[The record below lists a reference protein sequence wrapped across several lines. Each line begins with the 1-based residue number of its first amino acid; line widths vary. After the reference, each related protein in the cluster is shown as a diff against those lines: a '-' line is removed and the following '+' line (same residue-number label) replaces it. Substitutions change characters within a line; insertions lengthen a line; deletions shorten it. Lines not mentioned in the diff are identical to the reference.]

1 MHHLFDNRKEPA
13 AAGRKIMTIRPKQMM
28 LFFLIALVFLISGC
42 AGLTSLTIQKNFR
55 DIADKTLPVV
65 VQVNT
70 VDIFSQEVP
79 DLDGWDFFFPDPDG
93 EGESEEREFR
103 TQGLG
108 SGVIVRRNGDTYYV
122 VTNNHVVGEA
132 DEVSI
137 TLHNGRIY
145 PADLIGK
152 DPRRDL
158 ALVSF
163 SAPGVDIQEA
173 RLGDSDSLRIGDLVV
188 ALGNPFGYS
197 GTVTQGIISGLHRSG
212 PTDISDFI
220 QTDASINQGNSG
232 GALVDLKGRVIGIN
246 TWITTPT
253 GGSIGLGFAI
263 PINSAR
269 NVIDQLIETGQVAYG
284 WLGVS
289 ITDTSHDIL
298 ESMKEDDVSGAVV
311 TNIYVDSPAE
321 KAGIRPG
328 DIILNVGRR
337 RIKNADNLIQAVSDL
352 PVSRNSDFVILRDGE
367 SLEIPVAIEER
378 ADDDTIRARSDKFW
392 PGLRLYPITDA
403 LREEMEK
410 IPERGVY
417 VLAVDKGT
425 PGESAGLKSG
435 DVITRLGKTE
445 IDSLDAFY
453 SSLKLAEDQALA
465 LSVHRGGEDLELMM
479 GPMKQ
484 N

>member
-1 MHHLFDNRKEPA
+1 
-13 AAGRKIMTIRPKQMM
+13 MM
-28 LFFLIALVFLISGC
+28 LFFLIALVFLITGC

-465 LSVHRGGEDLELMM
+465 VSVHRGGEDLELMM

>member
-1 MHHLFDNRKEPA
+1 
-13 AAGRKIMTIRPKQMM
+13 M
-28 LFFLIALVFLISGC
+28 LFFLIALVFLITGC

-465 LSVHRGGEDLELMM
+465 VSVHRGGEDLELMM

>member
-1 MHHLFDNRKEPA
+1 
-13 AAGRKIMTIRPKQMM
+13 MTTRPKQFM
-28 LFFLIALVFLISGC
+28 LFFTLVLIFLITGC
-42 AGLTSLTIQKNFR
+42 AGLTSLTIQQNFR
-55 DIADKTLPVV
+55 QIADETLPLV

-79 DLDGWDFFFPDPDG
+79 DLDGWDFFFPDPEGD
-93 EGESEEREFR
+93 GESEEREFR

-108 SGVIVRRNGDTYYV
+108 SGVIVRRNKDTYYV

-173 RLGDSDSLRIGDLVV
+173 RLGDSDSLRIGDIVV

-263 PINSAR
+263 PINSVK
-269 NVIDQLIETGQVAYG
+269 NVVDQLIESGRVAYG

-289 ITDTSHDIL
+289 ITDTNHDIL
-298 ESMKEDDVSGAVV
+298 ESMKEKDVSGAVV

-352 PVSRNSDFVILRDGE
+352 PVSRDSVFVILRDGE
-367 SLEIPVAIEER
+367 SREIPVAVQER
-378 ADDDTIRARSDKFW
+378 ADDDTIRAQSAKFW
-392 PGLRLYPITDA
+392 PGLRLYPITEA
-403 LREEMEK
+403 LREELEK
-410 IPERGVY
+410 IPEKGVY
-417 VLAVDKGT
+417 VLAVDRGT

-435 DVITRLGKTE
+435 DVITRLGETE
-445 IDSLDAFY
+445 VHSLDAFY
-453 SSLKLAEDQALA
+453 SSLTLAEKKALA
-465 LSVHRGGEDLELMM
+465 VKVHRAGEELELTL

-484 N
+484 D

>member
-1 MHHLFDNRKEPA
+1 
-13 AAGRKIMTIRPKQMM
+13 MTIRPKQMM

>member
-1 MHHLFDNRKEPA
+1 
-13 AAGRKIMTIRPKQMM
+13 MTIRPKQMM
-28 LFFLIALVFLISGC
+28 LFFLIALVFLITGC

-465 LSVHRGGEDLELMM
+465 VSVHRGGEDLELMM

>member
-1 MHHLFDNRKEPA
+1 
-13 AAGRKIMTIRPKQMM
+13 M

-465 LSVHRGGEDLELMM
+465 VSVHRGGEDLELMM

>member
-1 MHHLFDNRKEPA
+1 MGIRIDGNKLLVVTLLLSLF
-13 AAGRKIMTIRPKQMM
+13 
-28 LFFLIALVFLISGC
+28 SGC
-42 AGLTSLTIQKNFR
+42 AGMTSLTIQKNFR
-55 DIADKTLPVV
+55 NVADNTLPVV

-79 DLDGWDFFFPDPDG
+79 DIDGWDFFFPDPEG
-93 EGESEEREFR
+93 EAESEEREFR

-108 SGVIVRRNGDTYYV
+108 SGVIVRRAGDTYFV

-132 DEVSI
+132 DEVSV

-145 PADLIGK
+145 PADLVGK
-152 DPRRDL
+152 DQRRDL
-158 ALVSF
+158 AVVSF
-163 SAPGVDIQEA
+163 SAPGVEIQEA
-173 RLGDSDSLRIGDLVV
+173 KLGDSDSLRIGDLVV
-188 ALGNPFGYS
+188 AVGNPFGYN

-253 GGSIGLGFAI
+253 GGSIGLGFAV

-269 NVIDQLIETGQVAYG
+269 GVIDQLVETGRVAYG

-289 ITDTSHDIL
+289 ITDTSQDII

-311 TNIYVDSPAE
+311 TNIYVGSPAE

-328 DIILNVGRR
+328 DIIMNAGPRR
-337 RIKNADNLIQAVSDL
+337 VKNADNLIQAVSDL
-352 PVSRNSDFVILRDGE
+352 PVNKESGFVILRDGKTQLL
-367 SLEIPVAIEER
+367 SVAVVER
-378 ADDDTIRARSDKFW
+378 ADDDTIRSRADMFW
-392 PGLRLYPITDA
+392 PGLRLYPVTDA
-403 LREEMEK
+403 LQEELK
-410 IPERGVY
+410 NIPELGVY
-417 VLAVDKGT
+417 ILAVDKGT
-425 PGESAGLKSG
+425 PGDTAGFKSG
-435 DVITRLGKTE
+435 DVVTRFGGAAV
-445 IDSLDAFY
+445 DSLDAFY
-453 SSLKLAEDQALA
+453 SALKDAEDKPAVVIVQREGEELELKL
-465 LSVHRGGEDLELMM
+465 

-484 N
+484 D

>member
-1 MHHLFDNRKEPA
+1 MGTRLYGIK
-13 AAGRKIMTIRPKQMM
+13 
-28 LFFLIALVFLISGC
+28 LVVFTVLLSLISGC
-42 AGLTSLTIQKNFR
+42 VGMTSLTIQKNFR
-55 DIADKTLPVV
+55 KVADDTLPVV

-79 DLDGWDFFFPDPDG
+79 DLDGWDFFFPDP
-93 EGESEEREFR
+93 EGDTESEEREFR

-108 SGVIVRRNGDTYYV
+108 SGVIVRRVGDTYFV
-122 VTNNHVVGEA
+122 VTNHHVVGEA

-145 PADLIGK
+145 PADLVGK

-158 ALVSF
+158 AVLSF
-163 SAPGVDIQEA
+163 SAPGVGIQEA
-173 RLGDSDSLRIGDLVV
+173 ELGDSDSLRIGDLVIAV
-188 ALGNPFGYS
+188 GNPFGYN

-263 PINSAR
+263 PINSVR
-269 NVIDQLIETGQVAYG
+269 GVIDQLVETGRVAYG

-298 ESMKEDDVSGAVV
+298 ESMKEEDVSGAVV
-311 TNIYVDSPAE
+311 TNIYVGSPAE

-328 DIILNVGRR
+328 DIILNAGQRR
-337 RIKNADNLIQAVSDL
+337 VKNADNLIQAVSDL
-352 PVSRNSDFVILRDGE
+352 PVDKESGFVILRDGKTL
-367 SLEIPVAIEER
+367 SLPVSVEER
-378 ADDDTIRARSDKFW
+378 ADDDTIRSRAEKFW
-392 PGLRLYPITDA
+392 PGLRLYPVTDA
-403 LREEMEK
+403 LQEELESV
-410 IPERGVY
+410 PDQGVY
-417 VLAVDKGT
+417 ILAVDKGT
-425 PGESAGLKSG
+425 PGDTAGFKSG
-435 DVITRLGKTE
+435 DVVTRFGGAAV
-445 IDSLDAFY
+445 DSLDAFY
-453 SSLKLAEDQALA
+453 SALKAAEGETAIVIVQREGEQLELKL
-465 LSVHRGGEDLELMM
+465 